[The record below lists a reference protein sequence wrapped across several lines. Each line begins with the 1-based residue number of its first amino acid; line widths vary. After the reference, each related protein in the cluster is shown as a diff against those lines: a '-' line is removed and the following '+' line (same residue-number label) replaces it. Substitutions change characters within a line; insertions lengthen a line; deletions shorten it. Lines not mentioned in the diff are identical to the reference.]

1 MTISVMDVMCTARLW
16 LCGPEKFLTL
26 FFEVFMNMKMKMI
39 AAAAAALTGTGAFA
53 ACTATEMADAVK
65 LLANCAP
72 ETTFYG
78 AGATAMKGAIQ
89 TVLTTDGVV
98 FDKSKPFVTITT
110 AASSDMYAYYG
121 FSKATGK
128 RLAVII
134 NGKNGSMA
142 GVNQL
147 LSKLKYGSIENNAD
161 QQEYKTIKLLT
172 AVQQKANGSMVLDT
186 DYTTSGTPTALAAT
200 VALKNIPARLDDFK
214 GAWGIDK
221 QKVAH
226 MAFSDVRPNEASPG
240 QVAKWAPASFPSTT
254 IAMQGFGVLVN
265 NDLYTALIKREVREG
280 RLTAAACPTSTADEI
295 AATILLAACQ
305 PSVSRADM
313 TALLTGKA
321 TSADSFLRTTGET
334 KILKLNRR
342 PATSGTQA
350 ATQIQFAGQYN
361 YVGKAPIAGVASFAD
376 LMAGSETTAAAAN
389 INADAKMTVQT
400 HSGTSALIAAVT
412 DDATGYSIGV
422 ASLENAAAS
431 KLGAGGLAAATPA
444 DQKARWVKVDNISP
458 NFKADGSVDTKQ
470 RVGLQNGYSFAF
482 EFQTIKSAAL
492 AGDYLAIYDKIVAGL
507 KAPAANLTGIGYIKG
522 ADFPA
527 FADTDQEASHKT
539 TFVRNGNNYFPLSK

>member
-1 MTISVMDVMCTARLW
+1 
-16 LCGPEKFLTL
+16 
-26 FFEVFMNMKMKMI
+26 MNMKMKMI
-39 AAAAAALTGTGAFA
+39 AAAAVAVTGTAAFA
-53 ACTATEMADAVK
+53 DCKTTDMQDAV
-65 LLANCAP
+65 LMLANCSP

-89 TVLTTDGVV
+89 SVLTTDGVV
-98 FDKSKPFVTITT
+98 FDKSRPFVTITT

-161 QQEYKTIKLLT
+161 QEEYKTIKLVTAAEQKIGTAMALT
-172 AVQQKANGSMVLDT
+172 T
-186 DYTTSGTPTALAAT
+186 DYTVSGTPTALAAT
-200 VALKNIPARLDDFK
+200 VVLANNTNRLNDFK
-214 GAWGIDK
+214 GAWGMDK

-226 MAFSDVRPNEASPG
+226 MAFSDVRPSEASPG

-265 NDLYTALIKREVREG
+265 NNLYTALIQREVREG
-280 RLTAAACPTSTADEI
+280 RLTATACPTSTQTEI
-295 AATILLAACQ
+295 DATILLAACQ

-321 TSADSFLRTTGET
+321 PSADSFLRTTGET

-361 YVGKAPIAGVASFAD
+361 YVGKTPIAGVASFSE

-389 INADAKMTVQT
+389 FNADAKMTVQT
-400 HSGTSALIAAVT
+400 HSGTSALISAVT
-412 DDATGYSIGV
+412 NDTADYSIGV

-431 KLGAGGLAAATPA
+431 KLGASGGAAATP
-444 DQKARWVKVDNISP
+444 DLQKARWVKIDNISP
-458 NFKADGSVDTKQ
+458 NFKADGSVDAKQ

-482 EFQTIKSAAL
+482 EFQTLKSAAL
-492 AGDYLAIYDKIVAGL
+492 AGDYLAIYNAIVAGL

-522 ADFPA
+522 TDYPA
-527 FADTDQEASHKT
+527 FASTTEEGTHKT